1 MTDISPLDSFGMAT
15 LREVLEHLKKCYTRH
30 VGFEYYHIGDSKM
43 RAFLRNKI
51 ESTDFEKAD
60 EKTKKRIYKYM
71 MKGEI
76 FEV

>member
-1 MTDISPLDSFGMAT
+1 
-15 LREVLEHLKKCYTRH
+15 
-30 VGFEYYHIGDSKM
+30 M

-76 FEV
+76 FEVWKKKKKKFFFIYFFFKQFLNTKFGSTKRFGFEKRKKF